1 MPSAAAQPL
10 AAIPT
15 VDSELLTLVNRL
27 CDQHASAADCQ
38 RLEALLSDPAHP
50 DAIAVY
56 CAMMEVHVSLRWRWH
71 AGSRGQWLPAGSVAS
86 PVARQPRRVA
96 AAASEP
102 QPRGVLPT
110 AATRPAGGTAQASPQ
125 GSAFE
130 RLRSWFQGL
139 GKTATLA
146 IVFQA
151 AIVLLALA
159 LAVLGQAWQ
168 GAPSSIAK
176 DGPARIVGADEAL
189 WSMATGELVVGDT
202 LAAGRQLRL
211 TKGLVEIDYGP
222 AVTVVLEGPATFTL
236 PSGKSLALDRGRA
249 AVTVHEAGK
258 DGASGQSVFVV
269 QTPSATISDRG
280 TRFGVAVDPQG
291 QTDVHVF
298 EGLVDCGG
306 RGLSNALL
314 GDWFTSFFGSWF
326 SSGPQR
332 LSAGEAAAIDWHGS
346 VSRLPQA
353 VPRQFARALP
363 PRDALAWNAA
373 QATRIY
379 RDPLVAAGPLTG
391 SQPAAHGGVGDAR
404 WSAPA
409 TGWTLTASGL
419 EARGPG
425 SASLPFV
432 PVAGRVY
439 RLAVELTVTAGG
451 SDWAAIGFSG
461 PPKPA
466 NQVLT
471 CGWMLQRQSTEL
483 DPNGLFVGADEA
495 SLQFSSGDR
504 KTGRRTFVVL
514 LDTRPARWTVTFVA
528 DGTRLETEQLPPAA
542 RIESVGLSCFGSAQA
557 IFSSFSLSFLASKEN

>member
-1 MPSAAAQPL
+1 
-10 AAIPT
+10 
-15 VDSELLTLVNRL
+15 V
-27 CDQHASAADCQ
+27 HA
-38 RLEALLSDPAHP
+38 
-50 DAIAVY
+50 
-56 CAMMEVHVSLRWRWH
+56 
-71 AGSRGQWLPAGSVAS
+71 
-86 PVARQPRRVA
+86 
-96 AAASEP
+96 
-102 QPRGVLPT
+102 
-110 AATRPAGGTAQASPQ
+110 
-125 GSAFE
+125 
-130 RLRSWFQGL
+130 
-139 GKTATLA
+139 
-146 IVFQA
+146 
-151 AIVLLALA
+151 
-159 LAVLGQAWQ
+159 
-168 GAPSSIAK
+168 
-176 DGPARIVGADEAL
+176 
-189 WSMATGELVVGDT
+189 
-202 LAAGRQLRL
+202 
-211 TKGLVEIDYGP
+211 
-222 AVTVVLEGPATFTL
+222 
-236 PSGKSLALDRGRA
+236 
-249 AVTVHEAGK
+249 AGK
-258 DGASGQSVFVV
+258 DGDSGQPAFVV

-326 SSGPQR
+326 SSGPPR

-439 RLAVELTVTAGG
+439 RIAVELLVTAGG
-451 SDWAAIGFSG
+451 NDWAAVGFSG
-461 PPKPA
+461 PARPA
-466 NQVLT
+466 SPVLT

-483 DPNGLFVGADEA
+483 DPNGLFVGADEP

-514 LDTRPARWTVTFVA
+514 LDTRPAQWTVTFIA
-528 DGTRLETEQLPPAA
+528 DGVRLETEQLPPAA